1 MPYAD
6 RETIQSRS
14 VKYLTEAAVTEPQLV
29 RGQAFADEEI
39 NSRLHHLRP
48 FGTPVPG
55 KVTEIAADL
64 AAYFLILDLFQ
75 NGTMD
80 APVEYA
86 QELWRRSQEA
96 LDKIASG
103 DAGLGSQD
111 GEEEP
116 IAPPASVRFRPGRP
130 RLLEHFD
137 GVHKPC
143 FYPPGSR
150 YLC

>member
-14 VKYLTEAAVTEPQLV
+14 VKYLTEGAVTDEQLV
-29 RGQAFADEEI
+29 KGQAFGDEEV

-48 FGTPVPG
+48 FGTPTPG
-55 KVTEIAADL
+55 KVVEIAADL

-103 DAGLGSQD
+103 DAGLGSQT

-116 IAPPASVRFRPGRP
+116 EATPASVKFRAGRT
-130 RLLEHFD
+130 RILASFD
-137 GVHKPC
+137 GVNK
-143 FYPPGSR
+143 PGSSPSFPWGF
-150 YLC
+150 L